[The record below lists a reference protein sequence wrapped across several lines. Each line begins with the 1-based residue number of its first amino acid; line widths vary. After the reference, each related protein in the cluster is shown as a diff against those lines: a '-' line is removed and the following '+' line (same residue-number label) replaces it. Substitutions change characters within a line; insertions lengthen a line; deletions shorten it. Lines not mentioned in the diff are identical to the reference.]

1 MEEIQIQLFFREK
14 KKINQPRNYTDKTR
28 KNKKLTP
35 AKNEKPKQKPQK
47 YRTTD
52 LESKIRTS
60 NPNPHPH
67 HNELKPSLQHPRP
80 NTTKPHRT
88 QGHKHTR
95 SNRNFSPKKFK
106 KNPRNETSAS
116 ALSKEGRR
124 RSGRE
129 SERTESS
136 KAGAASALLC
146 SAPRGLLF
154 ARSLEASRDFSC
166 EFPFFFLFSL
176 LLAIKFPDFFLKRE

>member
-136 KAGAASALLC
+136 QSWRRLCSALLC
-146 SAPRGLLF
+146 SSGSPVRAVSRGFQGFLL
-154 ARSLEASRDFSC
+154 RIS
-166 EFPFFFLFSL
+166 FFFS
-176 LLAIKFPDFFLKRE
+176 FLSPPRD

>member
-106 KNPRNETSAS
+106 KNPRNETKR
-116 ALSKEGRR
+116 ALPRLARKEEDEAEEKANEPRAP
-124 RSGRE
+124 
-129 SERTESS
+129 

-146 SAPRGLLF
+146 SSGSPVRAVSRGFQGFLL
-154 ARSLEASRDFSC
+154 RIS
-166 EFPFFFLFSL
+166 FFFFFSL
-176 LLAIKFPDFFLKRE
+176 SSSRLNFLIFF

>member
-88 QGHKHTR
+88 QGHKHTEHWAG
-95 SNRNFSPKKFK
+95 FSLPLKSEPHPQPARIHSPLAS
-106 KNPRNETSAS
+106 PRRPAS
-116 ALSKEGRR
+116 PCN
-124 RSGRE
+124 
-129 SERTESS
+129 TP
-136 KAGAASALLC
+136 
-146 SAPRGLLF
+146 PRGPPMPPP
-154 ARSLEASRDFSC
+154 APPPSTRCWR
-166 EFPFFFLFSL
+166 
-176 LLAIKFPDFFLKRE
+176 R